1 MGKAGTFLFL
11 ALVMASFG
19 VAVALSVSML
29 IDFFL

>member
-11 ALVMASFG
+11 ILVMASLG
-19 VAVALSVSML
+19 VAVVMSVSML